1 VKALET
7 ALFGLSLLTVP
18 ALAWICGRAMGR
30 RDWPILAVIAASGLL
45 TLFPHLSRL
54 FILAVLDER
63 PAAVALGDLL
73 QRALAAPEIGFFF
86 LALGVFM
93 TVLGW
98 TSTPV
103 AKTND

>member
-1 VKALET
+1 MKALET
-7 ALFGLSLLTVP
+7 SLFALSLLTVP

-30 RDWPILAVIAASGLL
+30 RDWPITAVIPASCLL

-54 FILAVLDER
+54 LILAVIDGR
-63 PAAVALGDLL
+63 PFATALADLL
-73 QRALAAPEIGFFF
+73 QRAMAAPEIGFFF

-93 TVLGW
+93 TMLGW

-103 AKTND
+103 ATIND

>member
-7 ALFGLSLLTVP
+7 GLFALSLLTVP

-30 RDWPILAVIAASGLL
+30 RDWPILAVIATGGLV
-45 TLFPHLSRL
+45 TLLPHVSRL
-54 FILAVLDER
+54 LILAVIDAR
-63 PAAVALGDLL
+63 PYATALGDMTW
-73 QRALAAPEIGFFF
+73 RAIAAPEVGFFF

-93 TVLGW
+93 TLLGW

-103 AKTND
+103 ARRTE